1 MSATHDNQHPLP
13 DDSRQ
18 DHGATS
24 GRRAS
29 YGKRLNELVV
39 AAYKL
44 PQTAREGFIARECEG
59 DPAMRD
65 AALALL
71 RQGEMATNISKIDQ
85 SHFTP
90 STTPTPPTPPSPSYQ
105 DSTEA
110 KSPSLPASLSQAHH
124 ASRIGSYTIMGVL
137 GEGGMGMV
145 YIAEQERPRRTVAL
159 KVMNKGVVSARN
171 LRRFDHE
178 SQILARL
185 HHPGIAQIF
194 EASTADTGN
203 GPQPF
208 FAMEYIR
215 GRTLLEHSF
224 ARELSVRDRLQLF
237 LKVCDAVQHAH
248 LMGVIHRDLKPA
260 NIMVEN
266 TGQPKVLDFGI
277 ARATDVDMQTATLAT
292 EAGQLIGTVPYM
304 SPEQISGDPHAID
317 TRSDVYALGVIFY
330 ELLSGQMPLIVSDK
344 TIPEAI
350 RIIQQDE
357 PRALGMVNPQLKGD
371 LQTIAAKALEKD
383 RTRRYQS
390 AADLGA
396 DVQRYLDDEPILA
409 RPPSRTYQLKKFAQR
424 NRALVAG
431 VVAAFVA
438 LTAGS
443 IATAWQAMRAMEG
456 QRLAEARGL
465 EAQLARAKAQAE
477 ADNAKSVNAFL
488 TSMLEAAN
496 PEEGNEK
503 DFTVVEMVDRAA
515 AQLRVAS
522 ATSVATSVDG
532 TSSTLESLP
541 TPVAGAVGT
550 TPSTPLPIVAQS
562 IDASGANP
570 WVRVSLHNTLSTTYR
585 ALGKGAQSVEQ
596 AQLAVEGA
604 IKLHGETSPVTMDAK
619 RTLAMAYDMIA
630 DFEKCEQL
638 TREVYEYHKKNRGEN
653 DVETALV
660 KGELARVLHQQGH
673 FEQAEPMIRESLDV
687 LIPILG
693 ETHKAVLTNMD
704 HLGITL
710 LQMRRLDESIAQLRK
725 VLALREQVFGTESAV
740 TAFTLNN
747 LANALQKNEQ
757 NDEAIAM
764 LSRVVEIRRK
774 RLPPD
779 HPSLLVSMSNLAVTL
794 TTAGRLTEAEPLL
807 RASVESQIRV
817 HGEKHPKTMVAMGN
831 LAFVLEDLNRLSE
844 AEVYFRR
851 VVDLRREVSLS
862 DPNAWPELNNLAML
876 LTKQGKYEEAAS
888 LYKEVVALANEHAP
902 ANYLPTAIFRN
913 NYGECL
919 TKLGRYEEASIELT
933 QSMAALEAVLKPG
946 HPRLAKAQ
954 SRLDELQRMRTAKR

>member
-1 MSATHDNQHPLP
+1 MSASHDNQHQSP
-13 DDSRQ
+13 DDSRHK
-18 DHGATS
+18 HGVPS
-24 GRRAS
+24 SRPPS
-29 YGKRLNELVV
+29 FGKRLNELVV
-39 AAYKL
+39 AALKL
-44 PQTAREGFIARECEG
+44 PVTAREGFIIRECEKDSG
-59 DPAMRD
+59 MRE
-65 AALALL
+65 AALVLL
-71 RQGEMATNISKIDQ
+71 RQGEMATNISKIDDDHD
-85 SHFTP
+85 SSSTP
-90 STTPTPPTPPSPSYQ
+90 HPKNAGTQDSASPS
-105 DSTEA
+105 A
-110 KSPSLPASLSQAHH
+110 SPAHH

-145 YIAEQERPRRTVAL
+145 YIAEQEKPRRTVAL

-215 GRTLLEHSF
+215 GRTLLEHCF

-266 TGQPKVLDFGI
+266 TGLPKVLDFGI

-317 TRSDVYALGVIFY
+317 TRSDVYALGVILY

-357 PRALGMVNPQLKGD
+357 PRALGLVNPLLKGD

-383 RTRRYQS
+383 RNRRYQS

-396 DVQRYLDDEPILA
+396 DILRYLTDEPILA

-443 IATAWQAMRAMEG
+443 IATAWQAMRATQG

-496 PEEGNEK
+496 PEEGNDK

-515 AQLRVAS
+515 AQLITTDQSQSTSAS
-522 ATSVATSVDG
+522 DPALRSASG
-532 TSSTLESLP
+532 
-541 TPVAGAVGT
+541 
-550 TPSTPLPIVAQS
+550 QS
-562 IDASGANP
+562 IDTSGANP

-585 ALGKGAQSVEQ
+585 ALGKGAKSVEQ
-596 AQLAVEGA
+596 AKLAVDGA
-604 IKLHGETSPVTMDAK
+604 IKLHGEESPETMDAK
-619 RTLAMAYDMIA
+619 RTLAMAYDMTA
-630 DFEKCEQL
+630 DFEECEKL
-638 TREVYEYHKKNRGEN
+638 TREVYEFYKKTRGEN

-660 KGELARVLHQQGH
+660 KGELARVLHQRGH
-673 FEQAEPMIRESLDV
+673 YEQAEPLIRESLNV
-687 LIPILG
+687 LTPILG

-710 LQMRRLDESIAQLRK
+710 LQLRKLDEAIVQLRK
-725 VLALREQVFGTESAV
+725 VLALREQVFGTDSAV

-747 LANALQKNEQ
+747 LANALQKNDQ

-794 TTAGRLTEAEPLL
+794 TTAGRLAEAEPLL

-831 LAFVLEDLNRLSE
+831 LAFVLEDLKRLDE
-844 AEVYFRR
+844 AEFYFRR
-851 VVDLRREVSLS
+851 VVDLRREVNLN

-876 LTKQGKYEEAAS
+876 LTKQGKLEEAAA
-888 LYKEVVALANEHAP
+888 LYKEAVTLATANAP

-919 TKLGRYEEASIELT
+919 TKLGRYEEAQVELT
-933 QSMAALEAVLKPG
+933 QSMATLEAALKPG
-946 HPRLAKAQ
+946 HPRLAKAKA
-954 SRLDELQRMRTAKR
+954 RLDELTQMRTAKR

>member
-1 MSATHDNQHPLP
+1 
-13 DDSRQ
+13 
-18 DHGATS
+18 
-24 GRRAS
+24 
-29 YGKRLNELVV
+29 
-39 AAYKL
+39 
-44 PQTAREGFIARECEG
+44 
-59 DPAMRD
+59 
-65 AALALL
+65 
-71 RQGEMATNISKIDQ
+71 
-85 SHFTP
+85 
-90 STTPTPPTPPSPSYQ
+90 
-105 DSTEA
+105 
-110 KSPSLPASLSQAHH
+110 
-124 ASRIGSYTIMGVL
+124 
-137 GEGGMGMV
+137 MV

-194 EASTADTGN
+194 EASTADTGH

-215 GRTLLEHSF
+215 GRTLLEHCF
-224 ARELSVRDRLQLF
+224 ARELSVRDRLRLF

-266 TGQPKVLDFGI
+266 NGQPKVLDFGI

-357 PRALGMVNPQLKGD
+357 PRALGVVNPQLKGD

-396 DVQRYLDDEPILA
+396 DIQHFLSDEPILA
-409 RPPSRTYQLKKFAQR
+409 RPPSRTYQLRKFAKR

-515 AQLRVAS
+515 AQLQAAS
-522 ATSVATSVDG
+522 AIDPATIAADNS
-532 TSSTLESLP
+532 TNSTLKSLP
-541 TPVAGAVGT
+541 TPQAFAPVTTAT
-550 TPSTPLPIVAQS
+550 TPTTTAIVPLG

-585 ALGKGAQSVEQ
+585 ALGKGAKSVEQ
-596 AQLAVEGA
+596 GQLAVDGA

-619 RTLAMAYDMIA
+619 RTLAMAYDMTA
-630 DFEKCEQL
+630 DFENCEQL
-638 TREVYEYHKKNRGEN
+638 TREVYEYYKNTRGET
-653 DVETALV
+653 DIETALV
-660 KGELARVLHQQGH
+660 KGELARVLHQRGQ
-673 FEQAEPMIRESLDV
+673 FEQAEPLIRESLDV

-710 LQMRRLDESIAQLRK
+710 LQLRRFDEAIPQLRK
-725 VLALREQVFGTESAV
+725 VLVLREQVFGTESAV

-764 LSRVVEIRRK
+764 LFRVVEIRRK

-794 TTAGRLTEAEPLL
+794 TTAGRHAEAEPLL
-807 RASVESQIRV
+807 RASVDSQIRV
-817 HGEKHPKTMVAMGN
+817 HGDKHPKTMVAMGN
-831 LAFVLEDLNRLSE
+831 LAFVLEDLNRLDE

-851 VVDLRREVSLS
+851 VVDLRREVSLT
-862 DPNAWPELNNLAML
+862 DPNGWPELNKLAML
-876 LTKQGKYEEAAS
+876 LTKQGKLEEAAS
-888 LYKEVVALANEHAP
+888 LYKEVVTLATANGP

-919 TKLGRYEEASIELT
+919 AKLGRYEEANIELGE
-933 QSMAALEAVLKPG
+933 SMLVLQAALKPG
-946 HPRLAKAQ
+946 HPRIAKAQ
-954 SRLDELQRMRTAKR
+954 SRLDELQKMRTAKR